1 MPLTLTGW
9 CSVDDVLSMVMSM
22 DGIPTLSETDVILA
36 ELRRLP
42 QTTETAALI
51 DDLLEFR
58 TLLAARSTD
67 QTH

>member
-1 MPLTLTGW
+1 
-9 CSVDDVLSMVMSM
+9 M
-22 DGIPTLSETDVILA
+22 DSIPTLPETDVILA

-42 QTTETAALI
+42 QTAETAALI

-67 QTH
+67 TDQAH